1 MRGLFRSLLK
11 WVYRKSITRVTVLRS
26 DRDAQYERIPPFCV
40 IEMETEYGSF
50 LFYFKRDVRQ
60 KKRSRDWFSSE
71 YLIQLNPPDT
81 LTSEQDNLRLKIVLV
96 VMWFTFNLNK
106 ELLTEVLSEV
116 YLDSLLQST
125 TSSEPGSKDF

>member
-26 DRDAQYERIPPFCV
+26 DRHAQYERIPPFCV

-50 LFYFKRDVRQ
+50 LFHFKRDVRR